1 MNLGELDTSLIT
13 EATTWAA
20 KKKRPLDPSLLTTVL
35 EMRLHYG
42 ERSPGS
48 WPAGS
53 VQDLVLTRW
62 AAHGPLD
69 MPDPDILSE
78 TLETFWRFLRGTGR
92 MTMASAE
99 PAALVKEL
107 KRALPLMAEVNAD
120 RSNWSQGRILG
131 DFGASLGIDLSEPT
145 SLEGTQ
151 RKFDELVN
159 RWNDLP
165 FEERERLMPDPSPKS
180 AAGAALTD
188 ALARMMA
195 DERLSLGLDP
205 EPESGF
211 TIVNELGLP
220 KPERVHT
227 DEDLANR
234 QASESP
240 LVKAALALADWVGER
255 REVTGTG
262 VLRPKLAGEAYL
274 ELGLIDWDFAF
285 DRDLKPR
292 GEYSPED
299 VARIARER
307 AANVRSAVD
316 LPGLDLLWEAGVDVG
331 LIRTYSSHASAV
343 PIHLH
348 PDDIDWS
355 GLGCS
360 LLQYV
365 VAELETLHIH
375 ALLGLLFL
383 AMEKPDGEVPLAVVR
398 EWWTRDLPDM
408 LKVVEALGR
417 GGTEEFTSTY
427 EATIDEVL
435 RTFDNTG
442 IWTRRDGWLAVTE
455 FGREF
460 ALFLSALADDGM
472 LFDEHDDDCDCFD
485 DLDDD

>member
-13 EATTWAA
+13 EATAWAA
-20 KKKRPLDPSLLTTVL
+20 KKKRPLDPGLLTTVL
-35 EMRLHYG
+35 EMRLHYD

-48 WPAGS
+48 WPAGA
-53 VQDLVLTRW
+53 VEDLVVTRW

-69 MPDPDILSE
+69 MPDPDTLSE

-107 KRALPLMAEVNAD
+107 KRALPHMAEANDD

-195 DERLSLGLDP
+195 DEELALGFDPEDESEFRVVNELDLP
-205 EPESGF
+205 EPE
-211 TIVNELGLP
+211 
-220 KPERVHT
+220 RVYT
-227 DEDLANR
+227 DEDLAQR
-234 QASESP
+234 QARESP
-240 LVKAALALADWVGER
+240 LVKAALALVDWVGER
-255 REVTGTG
+255 REVTATG
-262 VLRPKLAGEAYL
+262 VLRPKLAREAYL

-292 GEYSPED
+292 GEYAPED
-299 VARIARER
+299 VARIAKER
-307 AANVRSAVD
+307 AANVRSARD
-316 LPGLDLLWEAGVDVG
+316 LPGLDLLWEASVDVG
-331 LIRTYSSHASAV
+331 LIRTDSSHASAV
-343 PIHLH
+343 PIDLH
-348 PDDIDWS
+348 PDDVEWS

-360 LLQYV
+360 LLLYAI
-365 VAELETLHIH
+365 AELETLHVH

-398 EWWTRDLPDM
+398 EWWTRDLPGM
-408 LKVVEALGR
+408 LKVVEAMGR
-417 GGTEEFTSTY
+417 GGVEEFTSTY
-427 EATIDEVL
+427 EATIGEVL
-435 RTFDNTG
+435 RAFDNTG

-460 ALFLSALADDGM
+460 GLYLSALADDGV
-472 LFDEHDDDCDCFD
+472 FDEHDEDCDCFD
-485 DLDDD
+485 ED